1 VKRRIN
7 LKYHLIAGVIALL
20 AIVTSCYESNDLGME
35 LLPSTDL
42 IEVKNLVEKNN
53 ISSFTYTDG
62 PIRTDEPPKSL
73 LGSFYDPIFGLSTIN
88 FATQFRLQDFPDFGT
103 NPVADSVKLFLYY
116 RLMYGDTVTPQR
128 FRVYELETP
137 LNVDQDYR
145 QDVNL
150 EAMAYDQ
157 LLGELIYKPV
167 VRIDSASRD
176 TFYQLITIPL
186 DISLGEKLVNADSS
200 QMINNDRFLEFFK
213 GLLIESEDQ
222 AAPGGSIL
230 TLEAASSNI
239 FQGSA
244 LVVYYNNEEN
254 RNKET
259 PDTMLNPYV
268 ITQFSARVNSIEH
281 DYSGTPF
288 EANLNV
294 DAGEDSLIY
303 IQATGGLKS
312 KIYIEGLASWQDS
325 VNTAINKA
333 ELIFQVDTIATDMER
348 FPPPSQ
354 LLFTFVDNDGNEQ
367 LPNDYWFSPAYYG
380 GQLRTSDYTYRFNIT
395 QHLQRILDG
404 EVGNNGFFLSVAR
417 KNSEASR
424 VILKGSESQT
434 GIRMVITY
442 SKFMQ

>member
-1 VKRRIN
+1 
-7 LKYHLIAGVIALL
+7 L
-20 AIVTSCYESNDLGME
+20 AIATSCYESNDLGME

-42 IEVKNLVEKNN
+42 IEVKNLVEKNS
-53 ISSFTYTDG
+53 ISAYTYTDG
-62 PIRTDEPPKSL
+62 PIRTDEPSKSL
-73 LGSFYDPIFGLSTIN
+73 LGSFYDPVFGLSTIN
-88 FATQFRLQDFPDFGT
+88 FATQFRLQDFPEYGT

-116 RLMYGDTVTPQR
+116 RLMYGDTITPQR

-137 LNVDQDYR
+137 LNIDQNYT

-150 EAMAYDQ
+150 EAMAYDR

-200 QMINNDRFLEFFK
+200 QMINNDRFIGFFK
-213 GLLIESEDQ
+213 GLLIEAEEQ
-222 AAPGGSIL
+222 TVPGGSIL

-254 RNKET
+254 RNKEI

-294 DAGEDSLIY
+294 ETGEDSLIY
-303 IQATGGLKS
+303 VQATGGLKA
-312 KIYIEGLASWQDS
+312 KINIEGLSELLDS
-325 VNTAINKA
+325 LNVGNVVTAINKA

-354 LLFTFVDNDGNEQ
+354 LLFTFIDDNGNEQ
-367 LPNDYWFSPAYYG
+367 LPNDYWFSPAFYG

-404 EVGNNGFFLSVAR
+404 KINNNGFFLSVAR

-424 VILKGSESQT
+424 VIIKGSESQT
-434 GIRMVITY
+434 GIKMVVTY
-442 SKFMQ
+442 SKFTR